1 MNNNLNND
9 LFINPTKLFINKI
22 WKENIIKN
30 YDQGLNN
37 LNTEFNENL
46 SIKPKEVSDFDI
58 GTSYDNYFNKEYFG
72 IKSIKKITSNKK
84 YNNSNDTFIVTKLN
98 NISNLQYKENTN
110 NKNTI
115 ESVPLYKY
123 SLDLTSNNLDIDIL
137 DENIDFVIDYHN
149 SDYKNEDPVIE
160 NPKILNNTLVFY
172 SDKIIKNPELLS
184 LIIKNKHTITNFN
197 DYGTI

>member
-46 SIKPKEVSDFDI
+46 TIKPKEVSDFDI

-72 IKSIKKITSNKK
+72 IKRVLKKLHHYIISLMIILFSNIIT
-84 YNNSNDTFIVTKLN
+84 
-98 NISNLQYKENTN
+98 KEF
-110 NKNTI
+110 K
-115 ESVPLYKY
+115 
-123 SLDLTSNNLDIDIL
+123 
-137 DENIDFVIDYHN
+137 ENID
-149 SDYKNEDPVIE
+149 
-160 NPKILNNTLVFY
+160 KIRFHYIN
-172 SDKIIKNPELLS
+172 I
-184 LIIKNKHTITNFN
+184 H
-197 DYGTI
+197 